1 MRNDSNMKT
10 DFQDGWKELNEYQ
23 WQAVTD
29 ESPACVVNASVG
41 SGKTTVLTAK
51 VFYLHSEK
59 QIPLEHMA
67 VLTFTNKAAGEITE
81 RLRAKESLLT
91 EEQLRGFGTFHSVAL
106 RLLKEQLPVERAGW
120 TRDFTVMDPDEETDL
135 ALDIIA
141 EKGLKIKYKNR
152 LKKRLEQEYKAY
164 LGGAGESRYKDDL
177 YLLYP
182 LLEEEKKKQDKMT
195 FADLL
200 QVSTRLLREEKENND
215 GGEEKKAPVIPE
227 WIIVDEVQDSDAMQM
242 DFLEALKG
250 PETKLFAVGDPN
262 QVIYSW
268 RGTGD
273 NMFFLLKHRF
283 GAKELTLPVNY
294 RSSAVI
300 LEAANRFLQFGTRI
314 EGCRGE
320 GNLITVKNHYDP
332 FQEAEYLAETIRELH
347 ETGGS
352 GESGEM
358 GARGKLDYGQIAVL
372 YRLQSQAEILE
383 KVFERAQIPYELSV
397 KRTLKDIPVLDWM
410 VKVLRF
416 SVNPADEQTGVSV
429 LTDPRFGEKYTK
441 KKAREII
448 RWKKKEETGTSVGNW
463 IRKEECGCYVCSRI
477 DDTYRR
483 VLDTFLYQV
492 KHEKDFLTN
501 CRFLGM
507 Q

>member
-1 MRNDSNMKT
+1 M
-10 DFQDGWKELNEYQ
+10 
-23 WQAVTD
+23 
-29 ESPACVVNASVG
+29 
-41 SGKTTVLTAK
+41 
-51 VFYLHSEK
+51 
-59 QIPLEHMA
+59 
-67 VLTFTNKAAGEITE
+67 
-81 RLRAKESLLT
+81 
-91 EEQLRGFGTFHSVAL
+91 
-106 RLLKEQLPVERAGW
+106 
-120 TRDFTVMDPDEETDL
+120 
-135 ALDIIA
+135 
-141 EKGLKIKYKNR
+141 KIKYKNR

-215 GGEEKKAPVIPE
+215 GREEKKSPVIPE

-332 FQEAEYLAETIRELH
+332 FQEAEYLAETIRDLH
-347 ETGGS
+347 ENGRN

-383 KVFERAQIPYELSV
+383 
-397 KRTLKDIPVLDWM
+397 M
-410 VKVLRF
+410 V
-416 SVNPADEQTGVSV
+416 Q
-429 LTDPRFGEKYTK
+429 
-441 KKAREII
+441 
-448 RWKKKEETGTSVGNW
+448 
-463 IRKEECGCYVCSRI
+463 
-477 DDTYRR
+477 
-483 VLDTFLYQV
+483 
-492 KHEKDFLTN
+492 
-501 CRFLGM
+501 
-507 Q
+507 